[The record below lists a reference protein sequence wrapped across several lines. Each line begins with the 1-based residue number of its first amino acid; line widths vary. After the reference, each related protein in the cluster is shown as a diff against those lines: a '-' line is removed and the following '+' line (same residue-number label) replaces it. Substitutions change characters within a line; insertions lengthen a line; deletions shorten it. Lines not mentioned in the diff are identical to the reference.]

1 MNTEYLAARKIL
13 MLGKTIISN
22 RNNNLKSIN
31 LTAEQA
37 DALIYL
43 SEHPGSSI
51 RDLSNHLGITHQTA
65 SGIVRRLCEKTT
77 ITMVPS
83 SEDGRRTLINLT
95 EQGLSLISQIKENG
109 THTGEKILSSMNA
122 EERLQF
128 ERLLDKALASI
139 VKQQG

>member
-43 SEHPGSSI
+43 SEHPGVSI
-51 RDLSNHLGITHQTA
+51 RDLSNHLGVTHQTA
-65 SGIVRRLCEKTT
+65 SGIVKRLCEKNA

-95 EQGLSLISQIKENG
+95 GQGQSLISQIKENG
-109 THTGEKILSSMNA
+109 THTGEKILSSMSA